1 MDLTGTLVTNL
12 RPFYSSYPPLYF
24 NILEFGTLSPYPLSC
39 GSPFYLQTY
48 CFLYRSGIVAL
59 SANATASRVVA
70 LAIAAQFSAA
80 APASLHKKAGNW
92 IWKSRV
98 SPDSNV
104 ERVLVTGGEPFYY
117 SRQYPRTP
125 ARTSFF
131 TLSFPT
137 SRRFSIS
144 VSFPYIPFNDNQLL
158 RSLLCGG
165 DNISQAIAGDLSP
178 MCRIIYFGGR

>member
-1 MDLTGTLVTNL
+1 M
-12 RPFYSSYPPLYF
+12 
-24 NILEFGTLSPYPLSC
+24 
-39 GSPFYLQTY
+39 
-48 CFLYRSGIVAL
+48 AL

-117 SRQYPRTP
+117 SRQY
-125 ARTSFF
+125 
-131 TLSFPT
+131 L
-137 SRRFSIS
+137 
-144 VSFPYIPFNDNQLL
+144 VLL
-158 RSLLCGG
+158 RGLYFLHYRFRCLEDFLFQFLSLIYHSMTIVSVG
-165 DNISQAIAGDLSP
+165 DSSP
-178 MCRIIYFGGR
+178 M